1 MPNLHSAIH
10 DLAQSFTSA
19 VLDAIRA
26 ASLDDLHIEGNWV
39 SSHRTTH
46 GGSAQADLL
55 HTPTRK
61 PTGRLPR
68 RSHEDIAKRLDQV
81 VGLVKASKT
90 GLRAART
97 RRPQARQEGGA
108 PRARP
113 RAPEEETQV
122 QGAEARHGLLGT
134 VSLSRVGRVPDSSPR
149 PAANREGTTP
159 TPRGP
164 TVVPRT

>member
-26 ASLDDLHIEGNWV
+26 ASLYDLHVEGNWV

-68 RSHEDIAKRLDQV
+68 RSQEEIAKRLDQV

-90 GLRAART
+90 GLRAEEIRAALKLDKR
-97 RRPQARQEGGA
+97 EM
-108 PRARP
+108 PR
-113 RAPEEETQV
+113 V
-122 QGAEARHGLLGT
+122 LGHGLQKKRLKSKGQKRGT
-134 VSLSRVGRVPDSSPR
+134 VYSAP
-149 PAANREGTTP
+149 
-159 TPRGP
+159 
-164 TVVPRT
+164 